1 VIYCTGLSGTIGTYL
16 QGNVANLDIDLTSPE
31 KDFQKLKIFPNST
44 IIHLAAMVGAKSVIE
59 NQEYSREVNINGTN
73 KIANLARIN
82 NCKLIYIS
90 TSHVYKPSSVD
101 LDENSEI
108 EPISEYA
115 NQKYEGEIS
124 VIETLSNSDFKGMI
138 LRVFSLLDWGMPA
151 FTLGGAAERLA
162 SNTNFQPLKS
172 ADDVRDFLTPKQVAE
187 AILTIVAKGPSA
199 GIYNLASGSGIKV
212 KSAVK
217 AMLDSQGIKVDDH
230 HFEDGN
236 SKVPKLVAN
245 VQKIKDKYRDLHL
258 DWPYMKSTTA

>member
-1 VIYCTGLSGTIGTYL
+1 MIYCTGLSGTIGTHL
-16 QGNVANLDIDLTSPE
+16 QGNVENLDIDLTSPE
-31 KDFQKLKIFPNST
+31 IDFQKLKILPNST
-44 IIHLAAMVGAKSVIE
+44 IIHLAAIVGEKAVLKA
-59 NQEYSREVNINGTN
+59 QGYARAVNVHGTE
-73 KIANLARIN
+73 KIAKLALSHKS
-82 NCKLIYIS
+82 KLVFIS
-90 TSHVYKPSSVD
+90 TGHVYKPSSVD
-101 LDENSEI
+101 LDEASEL
-108 EPISEYA
+108 EPISLYA
-115 NQKYEGEIS
+115 QQKLEAETAALEILKS
-124 VIETLSNSDFKGMI
+124 TNSTGMV
-138 LRVFSLLDWGMPA
+138 LRVFSLLDFGMPE
-151 FTLGGAAERLA
+151 FSLGGAAERLA